1 MAEQAETRKGRQMIQ
16 VVAGALVV
24 IMFLSLWQ
32 RFRFRCVLVD
42 HLLPLSQLSK
52 MCRITYHCVDTQQTD
67 PSTMIPGLGEPRED
81 LIDLLRSEIGRMVA
95 RQIDAGRADL
105 GNAFVRQVASRM
117 LTVVKDLARDQL
129 EACHVELNRFFR
141 YIPFE
146 LAIPVVIEIERK
158 WPHHI
163 ETIPEA
169 NRRLDRIRKGGEYA
183 VIFSPA
189 KMRNLL
195 ICIEEIEEGQ

>member
-1 MAEQAETRKGRQMIQ
+1 MI
-16 VVAGALVV
+16 
-24 IMFLSLWQ
+24 S
-32 RFRFRCVLVD
+32 
-42 HLLPLSQLSK
+42 
-52 MCRITYHCVDTQQTD
+52 
-67 PSTMIPGLGEPRED
+67 GLGEPRED
-81 LIDLLRSEIGRMVA
+81 LIDLLNSEVGRMVA
-95 RQIDAGRADL
+95 RQIDAGRSDL
-105 GNAFVRQVASRM
+105 GSVLVRQVAARM
-117 LTVVKDLARDQL
+117 LSVVSEMAREQL

-183 VIFSPA
+183 VIFSSA

-195 ICIEEIEEGQ
+195 SCIEEIEASQ